1 MTVNIVCK
9 HWLGSYFPEIQA
21 VCFYFNFLEFPM
33 LILILSISIQK
44 VIPHNKKYA
53 ET

>member
-21 VCFYFNFLEFPM
+21 ECFYFNFLEFFM
-33 LILILSISIQK
+33 FIFILSISIQK
-44 VIPHNKKYA
+44 VTPHNKKYI